1 MLFNS
6 YEFLFFYFPVTFA
19 AFFAIGRYSRSL
31 AALWLFSASLFFYGW
46 WNPAYVSLLIGSILF
61 NFSMGSAISR
71 EHHRGR
77 LTRAKGFL
85 IAAVSGDLALLAYYK
100 YANFFLTNTNQLLGT
115 QWHLEAVILRSN
127 RVR

>member
-6 YEFLFFYFPVTFA
+6 YEFLFFYFPVVLA

-31 AALWLFSASLFFYGW
+31 AALWLFAASLFFYGW

-61 NFSMGSAISR
+61 NFAMGSAISG

-77 LTRAKGFL
+77 LTYR
-85 IAAVSGDLALLAYYK
+85 
-100 YANFFLTNTNQLLGT
+100 LGPIRGVGV
-115 QWHLEAVILRSN
+115 QRFNEDRLYG
-127 RVR
+127 